1 MAGAPDLTAVMAQL
15 VKQQQ
20 DAEQQRAEFKIV
32 LAQLLQAKDTSKQH
46 DSLTLQS
53 STTDSVSRADF
64 NRVLDELTRD
74 REEARKDSRE
84 QLAQAHRR
92 ELENKE
98 REKEFLEASLKRELE
113 RDADNK
119 EREKEIL
126 EVSLKREL
134 EREMM
139 IRDESRQR
147 DVDNRER
154 EKIIREEAREQRQ
167 EMANLYQMMLQTQQ
181 NENQTQIQTQMIQMP
196 VQTNS
201 QVHADNNFTKRKLDE
216 QQKEISSLHKLLN
229 SLQRDSQIAPSNS
242 PVVHFEPSQE
252 QVPPT
257 TTTVHSTQISAFPP
271 TSNPPPEPEPE
282 PEPEPIT
289 IAAATTTSTTT
300 ATTTTP
306 THPTTTQSENE
317 KWQAVAERLYSK
329 RSNSHLRN
337 YEQVT
342 EILAANPTLFA
353 PLLERCPNIGLIIA
367 HLLKLRLGLIVQSVS
382 WTTSIST
389 WNGEDCRR

>member
-32 LAQLLQAKDTSKQH
+32 LAQLLQAKDTSKQR

-84 QLAQAHRR
+84 QLAQAHQR

-147 DVDNRER
+147 DVDNKER

-201 QVHADNNFTKRKLDE
+201 Q
-216 QQKEISSLHKLLN
+216 
-229 SLQRDSQIAPSNS
+229 RDSKYGLVFRVAVGALLSTIDATTDLYTLYTYWTSGFRGQAMVLLAMIASNLGIQILVNLAIYKNK
-242 PVVHFEPSQE
+242 
-252 QVPPT
+252 T
-257 TTTVHSTQISAFPP
+257 TTNP
-271 TSNPPPEPEPE
+271 TSY
-282 PEPEPIT
+282 
-289 IAAATTTSTTT
+289 TSTE
-300 ATTTTP
+300 
-306 THPTTTQSENE
+306 S
-317 KWQAVAERLYSK
+317 
-329 RSNSHLRN
+329 
-337 YEQVT
+337 
-342 EILAANPTLFA
+342 
-353 PLLERCPNIGLIIA
+353 
-367 HLLKLRLGLIVQSVS
+367 
-382 WTTSIST
+382 ST
-389 WNGEDCRR
+389 RIPIC

>member
-74 REEARKDSRE
+74 REEARKDSRD
-84 QLAQAHRR
+84 QLEQAHRR

-98 REKEFLEASLKRELE
+98 REKEILEASLKRELE
-113 RDADNK
+113 RDVDNK
-119 EREKEIL
+119 
-126 EVSLKREL
+126 
-134 EREMM
+134 
-139 IRDESRQR
+139 
-147 DVDNRER
+147 ER

-167 EMANLYQMMLQTQQ
+167 EMANLYQMMLQAQQ
-181 NENQTQIQTQMIQMP
+181 NGNQTQLQTQIQPQTQIQMP

-216 QQKEISSLHKLLN
+216 QQKEISSLHKLLKT
-229 SLQRDSQIAPSNS
+229 LQRDSQIAPSNS

-257 TTTVHSTQISAFPP
+257 TTTVHSTQISAFRP

-282 PEPEPIT
+282 PEPEPII
-289 IAAATTTSTTT
+289 IAAATTTTSTTT
-300 ATTTTP
+300 
-306 THPTTTQSENE
+306 
-317 KWQAVAERLYSK
+317 RYS
-329 RSNSHLRN
+329 
-337 YEQVT
+337 
-342 EILAANPTLFA
+342 
-353 PLLERCPNIGLIIA
+353 
-367 HLLKLRLGLIVQSVS
+367 
-382 WTTSIST
+382 
-389 WNGEDCRR
+389 